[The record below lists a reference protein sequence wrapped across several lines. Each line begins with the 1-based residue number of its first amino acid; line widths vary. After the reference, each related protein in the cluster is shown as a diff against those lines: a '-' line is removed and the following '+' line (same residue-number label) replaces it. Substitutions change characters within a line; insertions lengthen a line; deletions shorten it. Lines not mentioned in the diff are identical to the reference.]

1 MEEKEIVKKK
11 ILEAI
16 ENEPI
21 RDNIKK
27 ASLFGSFLHG
37 QQTQDSDVDVL
48 IEFKSEAKIGFFEFA
63 RLQRRLGEFV
73 GRKIDLLTPD
83 SLSKFF
89 KDQIINEAEII
100 YEK

>member
-16 ENEPI
+16 ENESI

-27 ASLFGSFLHG
+27 ASLFGSFLRG
-37 QQTQDSDVDVL
+37 EQTQDSDVDIL
-48 IEFKSEAKIGFFEFA
+48 IEFKPEAKIGFFEFV

-73 GRKIDLLTPD
+73 GRKIDLLTPA

>member
-1 MEEKEIVKKK
+1 MEKETVKKK

-16 ENEPI
+16 ENEPMQ
-21 RDNIKK
+21 DNIKR
-27 ASLFGSFLHG
+27 ASLFGSFLRG
-37 QQTQDSDVDVL
+37 EQTQDSDVDVL
-48 IEFKSEAKIGFFEFA
+48 IEFKPEAKIGLFEFV

-73 GRKIDLLTPD
+73 GRKIDLLTPA